1 MLDVELVEALHGLGL
16 DAASRAALPLLPATY
31 RAWALGPLSAEDRS
45 MVAELSQHG
54 LGMPGAAS
62 RRLVDWLAHPPDP
75 ARKDRACAVL
85 VELYLRMG
93 EPRMDLCEVCRA
105 IARTQS
111 PLLGPLEEPEREAL
125 EGLLQS
131 IGVDPLEDFSATGK
145 LLQEQSTD
153 AAMMEWLDD
162 EHTMPGIPADATGV
176 RHVPPLAG
184 PPGVAMGD
192 GHAEIVR
199 PVETELLVGRSGQCG
214 LQLAHDGQASRRHC
228 VFTRTGPGAVTIRDL
243 GSCNGT
249 LVNGAPAREAALRG
263 GEEIT
268 VGETVLR
275 YRA

>member
-192 GHAEIVR
+192 GHAEESCARWRRSCSSVAAGSAGSNSRTTAR
-199 PVETELLVGRSGQCG
+199 PRGGTASSPGPGRGRSR
-214 LQLAHDGQASRRHC
+214 S
-228 VFTRTGPGAVTIRDL
+228 
-243 GSCNGT
+243 GT
-249 LVNGAPAREAALRG
+249 SAPATGRS
-263 GEEIT
+263 
-268 VGETVLR
+268 
-275 YRA
+275 